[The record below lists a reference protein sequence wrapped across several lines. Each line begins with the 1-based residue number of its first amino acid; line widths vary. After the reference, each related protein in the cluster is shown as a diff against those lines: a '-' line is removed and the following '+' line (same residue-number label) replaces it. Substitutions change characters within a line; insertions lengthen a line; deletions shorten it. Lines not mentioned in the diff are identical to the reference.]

1 MDMMW
6 IEVHPLLVSVG
17 VDDEIACQANG
28 LLRTWP
34 VA

>member
-17 VDDEIACQANG
+17 VDDEIACLANG
-28 LLRTWP
+28 LLRT
-34 VA
+34 